1 MFAPFSMLIN
11 LLMEKSIA
19 KKRSNIYML
28 IMLFSTAFIVAHL
41 GACTWIALGVQEE
54 GWITKLQ
61 TLPTDAGGDE

>member
-1 MFAPFSMLIN
+1 
-11 LLMEKSIA
+11 
-19 KKRSNIYML
+19 ML